1 MTNLKKHVHQY
12 DASSALHRQIGR
24 ALLDVLATTTEP
36 GRIWLGNLSTEQIQ
50 QLIQRINP
58 DAIKHLSQK
67 ELNGIFLPLGRILAD
82 GSANINHQKL
92 IAEHNKELS
101 SHLSHQQHVR
111 SNKVP
116 LLNPTKPPPNNPR
129 RTRNPAGRTLH
140 RQQHIQN
147 ERPTARLLPT
157 LLIPPPH

>member
-50 QLIQRINP
+50 QLTQRINP

-101 SHLSHQQHVR
+101 SHLSHQQHLSLIHISEPTRR
-111 SNKVP
+111 S
-116 LLNPTKPPPNNPR
+116 
-129 RTRNPAGRTLH
+129 
-140 RQQHIQN
+140 
-147 ERPTARLLPT
+147 
-157 LLIPPPH
+157 